1 MTRDL
6 HGYLG
11 RAPAAFGERLRPEV
25 APRRLEWKGSRGV
38 VAQGYGVEGESAKG
52 GLIDLDVDG
61 RAEQVE
67 IHPKKGPL
75 LLQVRKLEV

>member
-6 HGYLG
+6 RGYLG

-25 APRRLEWKGSRGV
+25 APKRLEWKGSRG
-38 VAQGYGVEGESAKG
+38 GV
-52 GLIDLDVDG
+52 IDLDVDG

-67 IHPKKGPL
+67 IHPKQGPL
-75 LLQVRKLEV
+75 LLKARLGMLKLHV